1 MPHNTASLVHTPLLR
16 LPREIIELIVLNVVG
31 LSNLLSLGLTC
42 KVLAGILFSGH
53 IQYYTVRA
61 PIRRVDTWK
70 HLIRNRT
77 YARSVRHLEIILD
90 TIDSDSFRPVKFL
103 EDRGPDNGQY
113 PPGPSSQIPSELER
127 DMWCERLVAIALR
140 GMSNLR
146 SLAWLRACPPILSGP
161 EDIWSALCQKQYLSD
176 VKLRELGYHAPSYA
190 VSPPKDME
198 INIRSLLI
206 SPISTT
212 FFGLVKFDLTCFP
225 IPFKGPATLLP
236 VVDLLVSHCP
246 HLENLTIMVKIYD
259 DYQTSDLNMDNLFLL
274 GKWPRLRILQLENI
288 TLSPTPVMGVAVGS
302 FFSNNLAIRH
312 LLCIVCRND
321 HEIPDIIFP
330 PNCLP
335 HLTFLY
341 AEDPMIRAILSSPCS
356 TPRPLEK
363 LHGLTLD
370 RAIWEQPD
378 SSFQG
383 VNKDALLAVNI
394 RTIQR
399 PDDLQLLGMLFP
411 CIEYLDLE
419 EVLCYD
425 DMGYARC
432 LSMADCANKLRSFQ
446 NLRALYGSPLSS
458 DDLEEEIQAN
468 IVLLADIFPR
478 LVFVDGPVDSTE
490 IIRGADGLT
499 WRATTNPWLVF
510 DNPDPYMIEE

>member
-1 MPHNTASLVHTPLLR
+1 MSHNTASLVHTPLLR
-16 LPREIIELIVLNVVG
+16 LPLEIIDLIVLNVIG

-42 KVLAGILFSGH
+42 RVLASILFSGH
-53 IQYYTVRA
+53 IQYHTVRA
-61 PIRRVDTWK
+61 PIGRVDTWK

-90 TIDSDSFRPVKFL
+90 TMDSDSFRPVKFL

-127 DMWCERLVAIALR
+127 DMWCERLLAIALR

-146 SLAWLRACPPILSGP
+146 SLAWHRACPPILLGP

-176 VKLRELGYHAPSYA
+176 VKLRELGYRAPSYA
-190 VSPPKDME
+190 ASPPKDME
-198 INIRSLLI
+198 INIRSLLV

-212 FFGLVKFDLTCFP
+212 FFGLVRFDLTCSP
-225 IPFKGPATLLP
+225 IPFKGPAMILP

-246 HLENLTIMVKIYD
+246 HLENLTIRIELYD
-259 DYQTSDLNMDNLFLL
+259 HPPSSHPNVNNLFLL
-274 GKWPRLRILQLENI
+274 GKWPRLHTLQLESI
-288 TLSPTPVMGVAVGS
+288 TISPTHTMHVAVGS

-312 LLCIVCRND
+312 LLWFLYTGD

-341 AEDPMIRAILSSPCS
+341 AEDQMIRAILSCPCS
-356 TPRPLEK
+356 PPRPLEK
-363 LHGLTLD
+363 LQGLTLD
-370 RAIWEQPD
+370 RAIWEHPD

-383 VNKDALLAVNI
+383 VNKDALLAVKI
-394 RTIQR
+394 SDIQR
-399 PDDLQLLGMLFP
+399 PDDLQLLGMIFP
-411 CIEYLDLE
+411 CIEYLELE
-419 EVLCYD
+419 AVFYYD
-425 DMGYARC
+425 TGYARC
-432 LSMADCANKLRSFQ
+432 LSMADCAIKLRSFQ
-446 NLRALYGSPLSS
+446 NLRALYGTAFLSN
-458 DDLEEEIQAN
+458 DLEENQAR

-478 LVFVDGPVDSTE
+478 LVFLDGPNHAME

-499 WRATTNPWLVF
+499 WRAATNPWVVF
-510 DNPDPYMIEE
+510 DNPDPYMFEE